1 MKHFLLLSLITLA
14 TSCNNSPEKQEVFPD
29 EGVSTVK
36 TNQGNEYSKYCI
48 MKTCYCQKN
57 AGYNSSVVVDC
68 AYYDEVVRLYEKFNK
83 IGQ

>member
-1 MKHFLLLSLITLA
+1 MKYLYLLLLITLA
-14 TSCNNSPEKQEVFPD
+14 TSCNNSPEKQEVLPN
-29 EGVSTVK
+29 EGVRTVT
-36 TNQGNEYSKYCI
+36 TNQGNTYSKYCI

-57 AGYNSSVVVDC
+57 HERAWTVVVDC

>member
-1 MKHFLLLSLITLA
+1 MKYLCLLLLITFF

-29 EGVSTVK
+29 EGVSTVT

-57 AGYNSSVVVDC
+57 AGSHSSVMVDC
-68 AYYDEVVRLYEKFNK
+68 AYYDEVLRLYEKFNK